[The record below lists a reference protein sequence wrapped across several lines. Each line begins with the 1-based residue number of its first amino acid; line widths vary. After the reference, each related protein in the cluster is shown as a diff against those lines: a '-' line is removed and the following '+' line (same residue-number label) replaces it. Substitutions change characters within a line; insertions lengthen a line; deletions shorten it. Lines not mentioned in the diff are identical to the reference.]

1 MQTNVSLREFPYDS
15 IFETSSRFY
24 DAILE
29 KITLIRK
36 FSSNPGPMKNKRKE
50 RERERERK
58 EKKMKERSPFWFS
71 LLGTLDHDQLALLL
85 LDPWRDR
92 TSWWGAHG
100 RAKSLNSCLGIE
112 R

>member
-50 RERERERK
+50 RERERKKRKENERK
-58 EKKMKERSPFWFS
+58 
-71 LLGTLDHDQLALLL
+71 
-85 LDPWRDR
+85 
-92 TSWWGAHG
+92 
-100 RAKSLNSCLGIE
+100 KSILVLTFGHF
-112 R
+112 RP